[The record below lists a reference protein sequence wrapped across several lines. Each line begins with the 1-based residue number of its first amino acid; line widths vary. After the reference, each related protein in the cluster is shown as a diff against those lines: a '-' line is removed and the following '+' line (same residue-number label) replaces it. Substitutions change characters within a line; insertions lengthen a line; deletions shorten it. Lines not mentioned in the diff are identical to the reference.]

1 MILENDEETEQ
12 EANGLAEVQ
21 TQAQRLA
28 EAEEAKKF
36 AEAAE
41 KERQNEL
48 AIEVERQRQLEE
60 EAAEAK
66 QLNEIIGAERLA
78 EAQSIAKIASEDPNK
93 NQSLPNKVSRV
104 KIYYKK
110 VFCLFYV
117 DF

>member
-1 MILENDEETEQ
+1 MIIENDEETEQ
-12 EANGLAEVQ
+12 ETNGLAEVE
-21 TQAQRLA
+21 TEAQRLA
-28 EAEEAKKF
+28 EAEEAKKL

-60 EAAEAK
+60 EAK
-66 QLNEIIGAERLA
+66 QLNKIKGAERLA
-78 EAQSIAKIASEDPNK
+78 ETQSIAKIAKDPNK
-93 NQSLPNKVSRV
+93 NQSLPNKVGRV
-104 KIYYKK
+104 KIFCKK

>member
-1 MILENDEETEQ
+1 MIIENDEETEQ
-12 EANGLAEVQ
+12 KTNGLAEVE
-21 TQAQRLA
+21 TEAQRLA
-28 EAEEAKKF
+28 EAEEAKKL

-48 AIEVERQRQLEE
+48 AIEVERQRKLEE

-66 QLNEIIGAERLA
+66 QLNEIKGAERLA
-78 EAQSIAKIASEDPNK
+78 ETQSIAKIAKDPNK

-104 KIYYKK
+104 KIFCKK